1 MAEIGTI
8 KFSHRKPLGEIY
20 YTGLRLRLM
29 SNGDYRQWMNFGERY
44 TIFNAVG
51 LIGIKKRLDLEWGIE
66 MILPAQVYKILART

>member
-1 MAEIGTI
+1 
-8 KFSHRKPLGEIY
+8 
-20 YTGLRLRLM
+20 
-29 SNGDYRQWMNFGERY
+29 MNFGERY